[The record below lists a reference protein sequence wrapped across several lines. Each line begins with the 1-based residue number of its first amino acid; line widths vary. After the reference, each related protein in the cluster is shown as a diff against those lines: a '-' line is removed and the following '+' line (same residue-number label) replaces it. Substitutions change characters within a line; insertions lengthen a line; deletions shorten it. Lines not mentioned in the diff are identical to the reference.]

1 MNEKNYALYRL
12 LQNLKESEI
21 ETENYW
27 IPSIWKSPEE
37 PGAIINVDPIDFF
50 IDQIEWI
57 FDHPSKEE
65 NNQNKTQLTYC
76 MMIRHTTSFDHNID
90 GKIEISPLNNKFYET
105 GTFLKTI
112 ALLPYIKSL
121 GTDILYLLPI
131 SEICSVGKKGNL
143 GSPYSYKHPM
153 RLEPRLGEPFL
164 NLSLEEQFAALVEAC
179 HLLGIKVVQEFV
191 FRTCGISSDL
201 ALEHP
206 DWFYWVKEEF
216 LENDSYAPPKF
227 TSDQIENIKTK
238 VENQD
243 FEDLI
248 TPDIS
253 YKNLFTEIPT
263 NVKIEGEVPVGFLE
277 DGTRVRI
284 PYAFADWPPNDL
296 QPLWKDVTYFRYYY
310 HPEFNYIAYNTVRM
324 YSKELITNGKKVES
338 LWNFISEIIPHYIT
352 KFDIDGA
359 MIDMGHAIPEEL
371 LNMIFIKA
379 REKKEDFIFWEENF
393 NVHPH
398 SKEQRY
404 NATLGYLF
412 FDQSDPSKLKE
423 IIKKIE
429 KKEFS
434 LPFFLTP
441 ETHNT
446 PRSARFGC
454 DFNKLTF
461 AFNSFLPGIRFI
473 LSGFE
478 LCDQLPYNTGLN
490 FTAEEIDSITP
501 EKLPLFSISSLPWNT
516 SNIISF
522 IKETNEILKE
532 LNVLSESFDQ
542 IKIFSLIS
550 SNEAVVAFKRKF
562 KDFDIIL
569 IANFSNKDQKTFI
582 EGDNSFLRSSEIIL
596 GEYCM
601 NSNNE
606 IILLPFGFAVFKN
619 FKQ

>member
-1 MNEKNYALYRL
+1 MIEKNSSLSRL
-12 LQNLKESEI
+12 LQNLKEC
-21 ETENYW
+21 ETETQNYW
-27 IPSIWKSPEE
+27 IPSLWKNPEE
-37 PGAIINVDPIDFF
+37 PGGIITVNPIDFF

-57 FDHPSKEE
+57 LDYPKK
-65 NNQNKTQLTYC
+65 NAANQNKTPLTYC
-76 MMIRHTTSFDHNID
+76 LMIRHTTSFDHNND
-90 GKIEISPLNNKFYET
+90 GKIEIQPLNDEFYET

-112 ALLPYIKSL
+112 ALLPYLKSI
-121 GTDILYLLPI
+121 GTNILYLLPNN
-131 SEICSVGKKGNL
+131 EICLVGKKGNL
-143 GSPYSYKHPM
+143 GSPYAYKHPM
-153 RLEPRLGEPFL
+153 RLDPRLREPFL
-164 NLSLEEQFAALVEAC
+164 RLSYEEQFSALVEAC

-191 FRTCGISSDL
+191 FRTCGISSNL

-206 DWFYWVKEEF
+206 EWFYWIKEES
-216 LENDSYAPPKF
+216 LDNGSYQPPKF
-227 TSDQIENIKTK
+227 TLEQIQKIKEK
-238 VENQD
+238 VENQN

-248 TPDIS
+248 VPDIN

-263 NVKIEGEVPVGFLE
+263 KVIIEKEVPVGFLE

-284 PYAFADWPPNDL
+284 PYAFADWPPNDS

-310 HPEFNYIAYNTVRM
+310 HPEFNYIAYNTIRM
-324 YSKELITNGKKVES
+324 YSKELITNGQKVES
-338 LWNFISEIIPHYIT
+338 LWNFISEIIPYYIS

-359 MIDMGHAIPEEL
+359 MIDMGHAIPKEL
-371 LNMIFIKA
+371 LNIIFEKA
-379 REKKEDFIFWEENF
+379 RAKKKDFIFWEENF
-393 NVHPH
+393 NIQSD
-398 SKEQRY
+398 SKEQGY

-412 FDQSDPSKLKE
+412 FDQSEPLKLRE
-423 IIKKIE
+423 IIKKFE
-429 KKEFS
+429 NKEFS

-478 LCDQLPYNTGLN
+478 LCDILPYNTGLN
-490 FTAEEIDSITP
+490 FTVDEINTYTP
-501 EKLPLFSISSLPWNT
+501 DKLPLFSISSLPWNS
-516 SNIISF
+516 SNILIF
-522 IKETNEILKE
+522 IKEINEILKE
-532 LNVLSESFDQ
+532 VKLLDESFDDA
-542 IKIFSLIS
+542 KIFSLNS
-550 SNEAVVAFKRKF
+550 SNEAVVAFRREL
-562 KDFDIIL
+562 KDFDIIV

-582 EGDNSFLRSSEIIL
+582 ENDNSFLRSSEIIL